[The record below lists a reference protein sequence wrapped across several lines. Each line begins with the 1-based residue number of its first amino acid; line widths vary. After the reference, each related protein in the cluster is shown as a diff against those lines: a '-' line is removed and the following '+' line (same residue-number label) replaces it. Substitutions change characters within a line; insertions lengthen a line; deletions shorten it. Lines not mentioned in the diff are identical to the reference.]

1 MSVPDARL
9 SVMNVGMFLIAA
21 SASFVPVSACQ
32 LSPADTEIYRRAVS
46 RDLPFFERRA
56 AYERSIGACPGDPR
70 LYAEFAALLVADRD
84 FSTALHWIDEGLVL
98 APEDAA
104 LNLRKGEV
112 LVALGQAK
120 DALAALGKTP
130 ATGESQF
137 FRGTAY
143 QVLEDHR
150 AAQECFLDS
159 WKRGNDDPYVLYS
172 LVREDRAIGD
182 KAAGL
187 EHFQLMMTRFPD
199 SVWVHVLVG
208 DAYFKAAKDAEARQ
222 EYLAAVKLAPDL
234 FEANFRLAYMAFEAG
249 EFASATQYYQRAL
262 AVKPH
267 HTEANVYLGEA
278 LRRERRV
285 SEAIEQLRRAIQ
297 LDPKAALAY
306 DSLSK
311 ALSDAGRLP
320 EAVATLR
327 LAEKQFPED
336 SSFPAMRAR
345 LLKRMG
351 RIEDAEQAAR
361 RTSEILEERRKKE
374 GLVNSK

>member
-1 MSVPDARL
+1 MPDARL
-9 SVMNVGMFLIAA
+9 SVMNVGSFLLAA
-21 SASFVPVSACQ
+21 AASFVPVSACQ
-32 LSPADTEIYRRAVS
+32 LSAPDTEIYRRAVS
-46 RDLPFFERRA
+46 RDLPFSERRV
-56 AYERSIGACPGDPR
+56 AYERSIGACPGEFR
-70 LYAEFAALLVADRD
+70 LYAEFASLLVANRD
-84 FSTALHWIDEGLVL
+84 FSTALHWIDKGLAL
-98 APEDAA
+98 APTDTA
-104 LNLRKGEV
+104 LNLRKGEA
-112 LVALGQAK
+112 LVALGRAK
-120 DALAALGKTP
+120 DALATLGKTP

-159 WKRGNDDPYVLYS
+159 WKRGNEDPYVLYS
-172 LVREDRAIGD
+172 LVREDKALGD

-208 DAYFKAAKDAEARQ
+208 DAYYKAAKDAEARQ
-222 EYLAAVKLAPDL
+222 EYLAAVKLMPDL

-249 EFASATQYYQRAL
+249 EYASATQYYQRAL
-262 AVKPH
+262 AVKPR
-267 HTEANVYLGEA
+267 HTEANVYLGET
-278 LRRERRV
+278 LRRERRIP
-285 SEAIEQLRRAIQ
+285 EAIEQLRRAIQ

-320 EAVATLR
+320 EAVATLCS
-327 LAEKQFPED
+327 AEKEFPED

-345 LLKRMG
+345 ILRRMG

-361 RTSEILEERRKKE
+361 RTSEIMEERRKKE
-374 GLVNSK
+374 GLVNSQ